1 MALVRYTPRSTFVPW
16 PELDLFSNRL
26 SRVFG
31 NAWDEPDLAGNWI
44 PDVNVEESADELL
57 LTAELPGMR
66 EEDVNVNIKNNI
78 LTIRGEKR
86 EAREEADE
94 ESVSLRASLQNAQR
108 ADGSPLMTPLSG
120 VALMVFFVL
129 ACQCMSTLVVVRKE
143 AGGWGWPTF
152 MFGYMS
158 VLAYVASL
166 AVYQV
171 GSVFGLG
178 V

>member
-1 MALVRYTPRSTFVPW
+1 MALVRYTPTFAPW

-44 PDVNVEESADELL
+44 PAVNVEESADELL

-66 EEDVNVNIKNNI
+66 EEDVNVNIENNI

-94 ESVSLRASLQNAQR
+94 ESRYHVSERRYGSFHRRFTLPWSVDADAIR
-108 ADGSPLMTPLSG
+108 ADFEGG
-120 VALMVFFVL
+120 VL
-129 ACQCMSTLVVVRKE
+129 TVRLPKAPE
-143 AGGWGWPTF
+143 AKSRTIGIT
-152 MFGYMS
+152 
-158 VLAYVASL
+158 AKTK
-166 AVYQV
+166 
-171 GSVFGLG
+171 
-178 V
+178 